1 MKGGEQMNIFKKV
14 IMGPLENLFD
24 KILLFL
30 PNLMI
35 SLLIFLFG
43 IVLAMVVRV
52 IFSKIFKALS
62 IDKLLEKT
70 GLMDLLRK
78 GGIKEAASSL
88 LSKLIGWII
97 IIIFAIISMQALR
110 APAVEKLLEQF
121 LLYLPNVF
129 IAILILFL
137 GYLLGNF
144 FGRAAL
150 IASVNAGLRISRIV
164 GDFVKLT
171 VFMLSATMALEQLGI
186 GRGTVMIAFAII
198 FGGIVLA
205 FALAFGLGGR
215 DVAKEYL
222 EKHLKGE
229 KQKDDISHL

>member
-1 MKGGEQMNIFKKV
+1 MKGGEPMNIFEKV
-14 IMGPLENLFD
+14 IMGPLESLLD

-35 SLLIFLFG
+35 SVLILLFG
-43 IVLAMVVRV
+43 IILAMVVRV
-52 IFSKIFKALS
+52 IFAKIFKALS

-70 GLMDLLRK
+70 GLMELLRR
-78 GGIKEAASSL
+78 GGIKEAASNL

-110 APAVEKLLEQF
+110 APAVERLLEQF
-121 LLYLPNVF
+121 LLYLPNIF
-129 IAILILFL
+129 IAILILFV

-144 FGRAAL
+144 FGRTAL
-150 IASVNAGLRISRIV
+150 IASVNAGLRVSGIV
-164 GDFVKLT
+164 GNFVKLT
-171 VFMLSATMALEQLGI
+171 VFMLSVTMALEQLGI

-198 FGGIVLA
+198 FGGIVFA
-205 FALAFGLGGR
+205 CALAFGLGGR

-229 KQKDDISHL
+229 KPKDDIGHL

>member
-1 MKGGEQMNIFKKV
+1 MKGGEQMNIFEKV
-14 IMGPLENLFD
+14 IMGPLENLLD

-35 SLLIFLFG
+35 SVLILLFG
-43 IVLAMVVRV
+43 IILAMVVRV
-52 IFSKIFKALS
+52 IFAKIFKALS

-70 GLMDLLRK
+70 GLMELLRR
-78 GGIKEAASSL
+78 GGIKEAASNL

-110 APAVEKLLEQF
+110 APAVERLLEQF

-144 FGRAAL
+144 LGRAAL
-150 IASVNAGLRISRIV
+150 IASVNAGLRHCGIV
-164 GDFVKLT
+164 GNFVKLT
-171 VFMLSATMALEQLGI
+171 VFMLAATMALEQLGI
-186 GRGTVMIAFAII
+186 GKDTVIIAFAII
-198 FGGIVLA
+198 FGGIVFA

-215 DVAKEYL
+215 DAAKEFL
-222 EKHLKGE
+222 DKHLKGE

>member
-1 MKGGEQMNIFKKV
+1 MKGGEHMSIFEKV
-14 IMGPLENLFD
+14 IMGPLGNLFD

-35 SLLIFLFG
+35 SGLILFFG
-43 IVLAMVVRV
+43 IILAMIVRV
-52 IFSKIFKALS
+52 VFSKIFKALS
-62 IDKLLEKT
+62 LDRLLEKT
-70 GLMDLLRK
+70 GLMELLRR
-78 GGIKEAASSL
+78 GGIKEAASNL
-88 LSKLIGWII
+88 LSRLIGWII
-97 IIIFAIISMQALR
+97 IIIFAIIAMQALQ
-110 APAVEKLLEQF
+110 APAVERLLEQF
-121 LLYLPNVF
+121 LLYLPNIF
-129 IAILILFL
+129 IAMLILFV

-150 IASVNAGLRISRIV
+150 IASVNAGLKISGIV
-164 GDFVKLT
+164 GNFVKLT

-205 FALAFGLGGR
+205 LALAFGVGGR
-215 DVAKEYL
+215 DIAKEYL